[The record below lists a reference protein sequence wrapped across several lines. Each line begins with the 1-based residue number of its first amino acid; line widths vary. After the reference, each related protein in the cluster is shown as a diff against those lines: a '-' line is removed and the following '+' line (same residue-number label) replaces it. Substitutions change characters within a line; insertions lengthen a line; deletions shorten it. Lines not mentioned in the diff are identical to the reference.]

1 MKEVYDMS
9 NYRELK
15 NRTRISTTFD
25 NEVYKKLKEYSD
37 KTSIPITKI
46 LDKAVMMYLDSVK

>member
-1 MKEVYDMS
+1 MPE
-9 NYRELK
+9 YRELK

-25 NEVYKKLKEYSD
+25 NEIYKRLKEYSS

-46 LDKAVMMYLDSVK
+46 LDKAVVMYLDSVNNKN